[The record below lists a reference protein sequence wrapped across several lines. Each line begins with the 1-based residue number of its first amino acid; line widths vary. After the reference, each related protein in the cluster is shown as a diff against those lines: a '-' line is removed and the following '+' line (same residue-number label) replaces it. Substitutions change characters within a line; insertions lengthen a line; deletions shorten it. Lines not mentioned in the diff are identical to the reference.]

1 MLSDIPD
8 LERDERGNTGVIR
21 GLTSQREDSTR
32 VPSVIVVLTIRNLSF
47 LKREVLIST
56 LSAASRKKGAN
67 VTAGAW

>member
-1 MLSDIPD
+1 MLGDIPD

>member
-1 MLSDIPD
+1 MLGDIPD

-21 GLTSQREDSTR
+21 GLTSQREDNTR

>member
-1 MLSDIPD
+1 MLGDIPD

-21 GLTSQREDSTR
+21 GLTSQREDNTR

-56 LSAASRKKGAN
+56 LSAVSRKKGAN

>member
-1 MLSDIPD
+1 MLGDIPD

-56 LSAASRKKGAN
+56 LSAVSRKKGAN